1 MQKNR
6 SAHRFRQSRN
16 IWAIACSCL
25 LTAFTVFV
33 LLDTFVIGRV
43 QQTVQEADY
52 SSIVAAQGSSASVQ
66 EVSNTSAQADS
77 SSAASS
83 SAASSSAA
91 SSSAQAT
98 SASGSSSS
106 SHASS
111 SSGTSSHGGKHEGR
125 HGSSSGSPSGG
136 SSGSSSSA
144 TTDVSQVIPGT
155 ASAAS
160 AGTSVGS
167 YSDGNIQIEVYSLR
181 AYDTDIYVADVQ
193 VSSAQY
199 LKTALAQNAFGR
211 NLKDTTSNMADA
223 AGAVLA
229 INGDYFIGHNNVGF
243 VARQGKVYRT
253 KCDNP
258 EEKSKTRLDVLI
270 IDDQGDLHILP
281 QATNADIESFQG
293 NIVNGFSFGPGLVI
307 DGVRQGNYVNQN
319 NGSDVKAMRMCIAQT
334 GPLEYLCIASE
345 GPEDPGSVGMDLEQF
360 TDLVASFEGV
370 QNAYNLDGGISST
383 MSFKRGGKYVRVNS
397 PDNPKSRQLKDILFF
412 SSAYIP

>member
-83 SAASSSAA
+83 SAASSSTASSSAA

-229 INGDYFIGHNNVGF
+229 INGDYYGF
-243 VARQGKVYRT
+243 RDEGYVLRNGVLYRDTASSGTDALVVY
-253 KCDNP
+253 
-258 EEKSKTRLDVLI
+258 
-270 IDDQGDLHILP
+270 GDGTMAAASQDSNTAQSLKDAGAW
-281 QATNADIESFQG
+281 Q
-293 NIVNGFSFGPGLVI
+293 VFSFGPVLVDNGQIVVAANEEVGQSKSSNPRTAIGMVSPLHYVVVVSDGRTGDNEGLSLYELAQVLI
-307 DGVRQGNYVNQN
+307 D
-319 NGSDVKAMRMCIAQT
+319 NG
-334 GPLEYLCIASE
+334 
-345 GPEDPGSVGMDLEQF
+345 
-360 TDLVASFEGV
+360 ASF
-370 QNAYNLDGGISST
+370 AYNLDGGGST
-383 MSFKRGGKYVRVNS
+383 TLYFKGEVINNPTSGNVGGE
-397 PDNPKSRQLKDILFF
+397 RQVSDIVYFG
-412 SSAYIP
+412 